1 MTKRRKSSKL
11 PSKPAAEKEEEIIR
25 RVALKKLQQF
35 CKDQNQA
42 EATPPDNF
50 NKKKHP
56 FKEPPITPSLSIVNH
71 QTYGDVIGAYK
82 TFAKF
87 RAGEC
92 AAPKNPLSSVIP
104 GYTAPMRLQ
113 SNLTTS
119 SSAKVKEIPDL
130 KTAAGEHTRD
140 SKLDEYARAMLRT
153 NNVALQNEKSSSRN
167 SVGLKGWFNMQGAEM
182 TDELKA
188 DMKAIRMRNHLDPQK
203 FYKKSDKFHKF
214 VQVGTVI
221 EGSAEY
227 YSSRLTKKERR
238 GNFVEELMADDKIKS
253 YAKRKYGQIQKSTQ
267 NFVRYE
273 KKRKGR

>member
-1 MTKRRKSSKL
+1 VKT
-11 PSKPAAEKEEEIIR
+11 AAEKQAEKRKKI
-25 RVALKKLQQF
+25 ALKKLREL
-35 CKDQNQA
+35 CEDQNQA
-42 EATPPDNF
+42 KEPESPDYYNR
-50 NKKKHP
+50 KKHP
-56 FKEPPITPSLSIVNH
+56 FKHPEITPSLCMAQH
-71 QTYGDVIGAYK
+71 KTYGDVVGAYNA
-82 TFAKF
+82 FAKF
-87 RAGEC
+87 RAGES
-92 AAPKNPLSSVIP
+92 APRPKNPLTSVIP
-104 GYTAPMRLQ
+104 GYRAPMRLQ
-113 SNLTTS
+113 SNFDLTKCTSTS
-119 SSAKVKEIPDL
+119 SSSSVVDL

-153 NNVALQNEKSSSRN
+153 NNAALQNEKSSASGSNGARS

-203 FYKKSDKFHKF
+203 FYKRSDKFHKF

-238 GNFVEELMADDKIKS
+238 GNFVEELMADDKIRS